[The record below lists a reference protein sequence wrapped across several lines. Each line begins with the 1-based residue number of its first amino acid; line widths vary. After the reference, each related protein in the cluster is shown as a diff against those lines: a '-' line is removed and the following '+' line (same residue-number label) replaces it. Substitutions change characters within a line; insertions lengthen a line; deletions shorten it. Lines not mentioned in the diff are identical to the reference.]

1 MGVMDDPRV
10 IYLDTETTGFGPRAE
25 IVDIAVVSAAG
36 QVVLESLVQPT
47 RRIPA
52 DATAIHGITN
62 ADVKDAP
69 AWCDLYEELLRV
81 LAGRRVI
88 VYNVIFDRQM
98 VNQQCE
104 RYDLTAPV
112 ADWECAMRK
121 YAGFYGNWDS
131 GKRWYRF
138 QKLERAVLAFGAEP
152 GGHRAAADAFACRAV
167 VLGMAATPPPSP
179 EAGAHVA
186 PLDAKRTW
194 HVPAEKAAA
203 ICGNDRAATP
213 MQSTG
218 SEQEPVDAYTRW
230 ARAVLEFVA
239 LLDAIPAELRER
251 PGACGEWSVREVVA
265 HCAGWEW
272 EAARRLRL
280 IAADP
285 TLPDAVYKVDGFN
298 AASVA
303 ARARQDWSRTLDELA
318 KASNTLAR
326 AARAMPGDART
337 EEWLT
342 GRAADLEEHAEGF
355 RRWIG
360 EAAIPGLAGRVRV
373 MK

>member
-1 MGVMDDPRV
+1 MEVVDDPRA

-36 QVVLESLVQPT
+36 EVVLESLVQPT

-52 DATAIHGITN
+52 DATAIHGISN

-69 AWCDLYEELLRV
+69 AWCDLYDDLLRV

-98 VNQQCE
+98 VNQACD
-104 RYDLTAPV
+104 RYSLAAPA

-121 YAGFYGNWDS
+121 YAGFHGNWDP

-152 GGHRAAADAFACRAV
+152 GGHRAAADAIACRAV
-167 VLGMAATPPPSP
+167 VLGMAATPPPRP
-179 EAGAHVA
+179 ENDANAV

-194 HVPAEKAAA
+194 HVPAEKATANP
-203 ICGNDRAATP
+203 GNDRRATP
-213 MQSTG
+213 TQPTH
-218 SEQEPVDAYTRW
+218 SEQQPVDAYTRW
-230 ARAVLEFVA
+230 ACAVLEFVA
-239 LLDAIPAELRER
+239 LLDTVPAELREC
-251 PGACGEWSVREVVA
+251 PGACGAWSVREVVA

-303 ARARQDWSRTLDELA
+303 ARARQDWARTLDELA
-318 KASNTLAR
+318 KASDTLAR
-326 AARAMPGDART
+326 AARAMPEDART
-337 EEWLT
+337 REWLS
-342 GRAADLEEHAEGF
+342 GRAADFEEHADGL
-355 RRWIG
+355 RRWMV
-360 EAAIPGLAGRVRV
+360 ESVTPAHRR
-373 MK
+373 

>member
-1 MGVMDDPRV
+1 VNQACDR
-10 IYLDTETTGFGPRAE
+10 YALA
-25 IVDIAVVSAAG
+25 
-36 QVVLESLVQPT
+36 
-47 RRIPA
+47 
-52 DATAIHGITN
+52 
-62 ADVKDAP
+62 AP
-69 AWCDLYEELLRV
+69 A
-81 LAGRRVI
+81 
-88 VYNVIFDRQM
+88 
-98 VNQQCE
+98 
-104 RYDLTAPV
+104 

-152 GGHRAAADAFACRAV
+152 GGHRAAADAIACRAV
-167 VLGMAATPPPSP
+167 VLGMAATAPPMPATS
-179 EAGAHVA
+179 AGTA
-186 PLDAKRTW
+186 LDANRPW
-194 HVPAEKAAA
+194 HVPSEQDAA
-203 ICGNDRAATP
+203 IPGSAGGATP
-213 MQSTG
+213 AQSG
-218 SEQEPVDAYTRW
+218 SPQQQPVDAYTRW

-239 LLDAIPAELRER
+239 LLDTIPAELRECS
-251 PGACGEWSVREVVA
+251 GACGVWSVRELVA

-326 AARAMPGDART
+326 AARSLPDDTRT
-337 EEWLT
+337 QEWLS
-342 GRAADLEEHAEGF
+342 GRAADFEEHADGL
-355 RRWIG
+355 RHWIV
-360 EAAIPGLAGRVRV
+360 ETTTPAHNGRAR
-373 MK
+373 MMQ